1 MTEKTAPQSNFLST
15 IKVGGWTFISRV
27 AGLIRDIFTTNLLG
41 ASFFHDIF
49 VVVLKIPNVFRKLF
63 AEGAFSQAFIPIYSE
78 YIGRKDDKGS
88 QDFLNALFGILLSA
102 LFIFTALALLFAPI
116 FILTF
121 APGFYFDIQK
131 QDLAVSLLRIMFPY
145 LALISLVAFAAGIQ
159 NSHNKFSIPAITPL
173 IFNLSLIGS
182 AWLVAPKI
190 DIPVMA
196 LAWGV
201 LLAGFL
207 QLLFQIAPLA
217 TIKKIPIPK
226 IDFQNPGV
234 KKFFILILPAI
245 VAGGIAQINLL
256 IDTIFASL
264 LITGSPTWLYVS
276 DRLIQFP
283 MGIFA
288 IAVGTVLLP
297 SLSKS
302 YAQKEIKAFT
312 EQLENAFKLI
322 FFLAIPSLI
331 GLILFASPLLATIFQ
346 RGAFLWSDVQ
356 QASLSLIG
364 FSLGL
369 PFFMAMKVLVPA
381 FFSRQNTKT
390 PMLIAFLSLLIN
402 VCLNYLLAFY
412 YGLGHLGLAI
422 ASSISAIVSVVILSL
437 ILKRD
442 GLLSF
447 SGILTAFSFKVL
459 IASAAL
465 ISFLSIF
472 NQYFDFELFTEV
484 QRLLHLGA
492 AVIVSLIIYF
502 GVSFLLGVRTTD
514 FK

>member
-1 MTEKTAPQSNFLST
+1 MTNKTAAQLNFFSS
-15 IKVGGWTFISRV
+15 IKVGGWTFLSRV

-41 ASFFHDIF
+41 ASIFHDIF
-49 VVVLKIPNVFRKLF
+49 VVVLKIPNVFRKFF

-78 YIGRKDDKGS
+78 YLGHKEEKGS
-88 QDFLNALFGILLSA
+88 QDFLNALFGILLTA

-116 FILTF
+116 FILIF
-121 APGFYFDIQK
+121 APGFYFDSQK
-131 QDLAVSLLRIMFPY
+131 QELAVNLLRIMFPY

-159 NSHNKFSIPAITPL
+159 NSHNKFSIPAATPL

-190 DIPVMA
+190 EIPVMA

-217 TIKKIPIPK
+217 IIKKIPVPK
-226 IDFQNPGV
+226 IDFQNSGV

-288 IAVGTVLLP
+288 IAIGTVLLP
-297 SLSKS
+297 SLSKA
-302 YAQKEIKAFT
+302 YAQKEKQAFT
-312 EQLENAFKLI
+312 SQLEHAFKLI

-331 GLILFASPLLATIFQ
+331 GLVLFASPLLATIFQ
-346 RGAFLWSDVQ
+346 RGAFLWVDVE

-364 FSLGL
+364 FALGL

-390 PMLIAFLSLLIN
+390 PMLVAFLSLLIN
-402 VCLNYLLAFY
+402 ITLNYLLAFY
-412 YGLGHLGLAI
+412 FELGHLGLAI
-422 ASSISAIVSVVILSL
+422 ASSISAIVSVIILSL
-437 ILKRD
+437 LLKRD
-442 GLLSF
+442 GLISF
-447 SGILTAFSFKVL
+447 NGIYSAFSFKVL
-459 IASAAL
+459 IASIAL

-472 NQYFDFELFTEV
+472 NQYFDFELFSQI
-484 QRLLHLGA
+484 QRLLYLTA
-492 AVIVSLIIYF
+492 AVIGSIIIYF
-502 GVSFLLGVRTTD
+502 GVSFLLGLRSTD
-514 FK
+514 FR